1 MPNLTPTPRLGKQAQ
16 KTLVAREKII
26 NAVISLIND
35 GGFGA
40 ASSSRIARKA
50 GFTWG
55 AVQHHFGS
63 KEDILAAILDQS
75 HQRFTELM
83 SADGVA
89 GGSLK
94 KRADDFIDRMW
105 LHYQS
110 NLYVATLEI
119 LLAMR
124 KNPIKRSD
132 IQLQQQSLSHA
143 HTMQEWF
150 ADSSLND
157 EELLETLI
165 YAHTFLTGLMIEQV
179 FEGSIKNEEAHLN
192 RIKRSMLL
200 MLRGKRLLG

>member
-1 MPNLTPTPRLGKQAQ
+1 MPDVSATPRLGKQAQ

-83 SADGVA
+83 SAEGFA

-94 KRADDFIDRMW
+94 KRVDDFVDRMW
-105 LHYQS
+105 QHYQS
-110 NLYVATLEI
+110 DLYVATLEI

-124 KNPIKRSD
+124 KNPVQSSD
-132 IQLQQQSLSHA
+132 TQLQQQSSSHA

-150 ADSSLND
+150 SDSSLSD
-157 EELLETLI
+157 DELLEALI
-165 YAHTFLTGLMIEQV
+165 YTHTFLTGLMIEQV
-179 FEGSIKNEEAHLN
+179 FEGEIQNEEAHLN

>member
-1 MPNLTPTPRLGKQAQ
+1 MPTTPQLGKQAQ
-16 KTLVAREKII
+16 KTLIAREKII
-26 NAVISLIND
+26 NAVIGLIND

-40 ASSSRIARKA
+40 ASSSKIARRA

-83 SADGVA
+83 SAEGFA

-94 KRADDFIDRMW
+94 KRVDDFVDRMW

-124 KNPIKRSD
+124 KNPVQSGD
-132 IQLQQQSLSHA
+132 AQLQQQSSSHA

-150 ADSSLND
+150 GDSSLSD
-157 EELLETLI
+157 DELLEALI
-165 YAHTFLTGLMIEQV
+165 YTHTFLTGLMIEQV
-179 FEGSIKNEEAHLN
+179 FEGEIQNEAEHLS